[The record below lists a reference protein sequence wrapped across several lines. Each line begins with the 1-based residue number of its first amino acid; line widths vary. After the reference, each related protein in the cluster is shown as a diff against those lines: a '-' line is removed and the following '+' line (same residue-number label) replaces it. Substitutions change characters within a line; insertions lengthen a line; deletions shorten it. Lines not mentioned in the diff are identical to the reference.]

1 MTPEAKV
8 KARVTKL
15 LKERGAYYAMP
26 VAGGFGNAGVPD
38 ILVCYKGRFVGIE
51 CKAGKGQTTALQD
64 KHLQDIRNAGGEAL
78 VVREDI
84 TNLIELLDRID
95 SGSVQREVTR

>member
-8 KARVTKL
+8 KARVIKL

-38 ILVCYKGRFVGIE
+38 ILVCYRGKFIGIE
-51 CKAGKGQTTALQD
+51 CKAGRGQTTALQD
-64 KHLQDIRNAGGEAL
+64 KHLEDIKRAGGISL
-78 VVREDI
+78 VVREDVA
-84 TNLIELLDRID
+84 ELVGVLCLLERPAGGD
-95 SGSVQREVTR
+95 E